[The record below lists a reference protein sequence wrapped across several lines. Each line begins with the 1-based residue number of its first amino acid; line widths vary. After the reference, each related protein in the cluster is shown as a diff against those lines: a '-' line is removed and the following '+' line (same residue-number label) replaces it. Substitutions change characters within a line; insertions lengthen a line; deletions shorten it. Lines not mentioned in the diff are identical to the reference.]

1 MATGGDRGRR
11 NRDGRKSTGIAVS
24 KAASAVSEA
33 GTAGVQ
39 ETDSVV
45 GEATA
50 EAGGEAAASAAEV
63 VRLKVHPDY
72 AVEFAERFIRRDIA
86 LAGRVQAV
94 RLLKGR

>member
-11 NRDGRKSTGIAVS
+11 NQDGRKGTGVKVS

-33 GTAGVQ
+33 AGTS
-39 ETDSVV
+39 SVV
-45 GEATA
+45 GDGTA
-50 EAGGEAAASAAEV
+50 EVVTAAAAAAADV

-72 AVEFAERFIRRDIA
+72 AVEFAERFVRRDIA